1 MSNEWL
7 WFGVLAANFGIIALL
22 KRAFGAEGLIAW
34 VVIAAIIANV
44 QVIKLVELF
53 GLTTTL
59 GNIVYA
65 GSFLATDVIGE
76 VWGPRRARRTVL
88 LGLCAIMSAT
98 VLMNLALQF
107 EPSPVDESQ
116 GALALIF
123 GLLPRIAVASAIAY
137 AVSQLH
143 DVWAFDWWRR
153 AAPNRLWLRNLAST
167 TVSQLLDTVVFTLLA
182 FVGTVPGGVLIE
194 IVVTTYV
201 FKLLVAIL
209 DTPMIYLLTRR
220 RASGVNR

>member
-1 MSNEWL
+1 MIS
-7 WFGVLAANFGIIALL
+7 
-22 KRAFGAEGLIAW
+22 
-34 VVIAAIIANV
+34 
-44 QVIKLVELF
+44 
-53 GLTTTL
+53 
-59 GNIVYA
+59 
-65 GSFLATDVIGE
+65 E

-107 EPSPVDESQ
+107 EPSPIDESQ
-116 GALALIF
+116 GALTLIF

-143 DVWAFDWWRR
+143 DVWAFDWWHR
-153 AAPNRLWLRNLAST
+153 AAPNKLWLRNLAST

-194 IVVTTYV
+194 IVITTYV
-201 FKLLVAIL
+201 FKLLVAVL
-209 DTPMIYLLTRR
+209 DTPMIYLLTRGGS
-220 RASGVNR
+220 SGVNR